1 MSNETKDL
9 NNYLYTSSYDDYNID
24 SQSIMNLLYVSG
36 PSTCNANMIS
46 PQIVSDLHSSIQ
58 GAYGVGFELSP
69 SSTEFFN
76 SSIDQENDFYS
87 AYNYNISHK
96 SHEVVAGGG
105 AIVESETK
113 VSASPSSSEADHHH
127 AEDSCKSLMKREADD
142 DGGKD
147 DQCSQK
153 VVKTKKKEEKKQ
165 REPRVSFMT
174 KTDFDHLE
182 DGYRWRK
189 YGQKAVKNSPYPRSY
204 YRCTTQ
210 KCNVKKRVE
219 RSYQDPTVVITTYES
234 QHNHP
239 IPTSRRTAMFS
250 GPAACSYN
258 SSSLSPVSDFIINTP
273 RTFSRDDL
281 FCAPYA
287 SMNVNA
293 NYQQQQSQEFHHE
306 SDYELLNEMFPSVFF
321 KHEP

>member
-1 MSNETKDL
+1 
-9 NNYLYTSSYDDYNID
+9 
-24 SQSIMNLLYVSG
+24 
-36 PSTCNANMIS
+36 MIS
-46 PQIVSDLHSSIQ
+46 SQIGSDLHSCPR
-58 GAYGVGFELSP
+58 GACGLGFELSP

-76 SSIDQENDFYS
+76 SSIDQENDFYN
-87 AYNYNISHK
+87 AYNYNTSHK
-96 SHEVVAGGG
+96 SHEVVGGGG

-113 VSASPSSSEADHHH
+113 VSASPSSSEHHH
-127 AEDSCKSLMKREADD
+127 GEDSGKSLMKREADD
-142 DGGKD
+142 GGKD
-147 DQCSQK
+147 IGQRSQK
-153 VVKTKKKEEKKQ
+153 V
-165 REPRVSFMT
+165 
-174 KTDFDHLE
+174 
-182 DGYRWRK
+182 
-189 YGQKAVKNSPYPRSY
+189 SY

-273 RTFSRDDL
+273 RTFSHDGL
-281 FCAPYA
+281 FRVPYA

-293 NYQQQQSQEFHHE
+293 NYEQQQSQEFHHE
-306 SDYELLNEMFPSVFF
+306 SDYELLKEMFPSVFL
-321 KHEP
+321 KQEP